1 LNVQVIADPI
11 GRLVW
16 ISPPLPDARH
26 DMGAAR
32 DHGII
37 DALTEHEIP
46 AAADTAYQ
54 AVQALM
60 IAIA

>member
-11 GRLVW
+11 GRLV
-16 ISPPLPDARH
+16 PDARH

-60 IAIA
+60 IANA